1 MPGIALPESF
11 PIFHSS
17 VLLSFTSALGKEKGE
32 EKEGGEGVEEKEEK
46 KEGGEGVEEKEEKK
60 EGGEGVE
67 EKEEKKE
74 GGEGKEKKGEEK
86 EGIRGERRGQK
97 KGWRRRDGRR
107 KSIYYTQET
116 SFKGQSISFLL

>member
-46 KEGGEGVEEKEEKK
+46 KEGGEG
-60 EGGEGVE
+60 
-67 EKEEKKE
+67 
-74 GGEGKEKKGEEK
+74 KEKKGEEK
-86 EGIRGERRGQK
+86 EGIRGEEG
-97 KGWRRRDGRR
+97 GRRRDGGEGMGGEGMEG